1 MSMHPG
7 RDLSAAPNV
16 PPPLLLP
23 SQLPAAPT
31 TALGGVDGEQ
41 LWLWGMDGL
50 VWRIQGPRRG
60 GHVVEGRPV
69 PRWVGEQGVNGGP
82 HGFPERA
89 QSLDMERE
97 SGWRVLPFGLLRS
110 ASLGQEPQ
118 KHQQQADGTCHFL
131 LHPPQPHSWTFH
143 PNGLQT
149 SASPSEVQVSKDH
162 HTG

>member
-110 ASLGQEPQ
+110 ASLGQVGGVVGRGGVWSGHRQ
-118 KHQQQADGTCHFL
+118 GQLSGLLCQSHRGIVFLGRGGT
-131 LHPPQPHSWTFH
+131 SDIWK
-143 PNGLQT
+143 
-149 SASPSEVQVSKDH
+149 PS
-162 HTG
+162 